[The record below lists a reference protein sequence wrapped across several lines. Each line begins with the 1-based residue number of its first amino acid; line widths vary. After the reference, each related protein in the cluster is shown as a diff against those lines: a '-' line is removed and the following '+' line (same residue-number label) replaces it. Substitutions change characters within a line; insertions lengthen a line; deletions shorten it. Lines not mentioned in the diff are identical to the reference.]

1 MKSIL
6 IADDHKIIVE
16 GLQKLISLNLDQ
28 FILYTAHNKGEIFS
42 CLENNKIDLILL
54 DLKLGQ
60 NDSRLFIKDILS
72 NHKNLKIVIVSSFE
86 EIDNIN
92 HVLRMGCHGFIGK
105 SESSTHILKAIMM
118 VLDGEKYI
126 SGHVKK
132 LFEEKKTGIMDET
145 DQIQLTKREREV
157 LTETLK
163 EKSIKEIAE
172 TLFVTEKTVENHRS
186 SLFIKFDVKNVSG
199 LVKKAILSG
208 FLEE

>member
-16 GLQKLISLNLDQ
+16 GLQKLISTNLEN
-28 FILYTAHNKGEIFS
+28 FTLFTAHNKWEIFS
-42 CLENNKIDLILL
+42 CLEKNKIDLILL

-60 NDSRLFIKDILS
+60 DDSRLFIKDILS
-72 NHKNLKIVIVSSFE
+72 NYKGLKIIVVSSFE
-86 EIDNIN
+86 EVDNIN

-105 SESSTHILKAIMM
+105 SESSAKILKAIAK
-118 VLDGEKYI
+118 VIGGEKFI
-126 SGHVKK
+126 SDEVIK
-132 LFEEKKTGIMDET
+132 LFEEKKAGIMDET